1 MPRRIPVAAPA
12 LVGRE
17 KEYVL
22 DAMESGWISSN
33 GPYIERF
40 ETGFARFC
48 NVRHGVSC
56 CNGTA
61 ALHLALLALGVG
73 PGDEVIVPTLTFV
86 ATANAVAYCGA
97 RPVLADVEPQT
108 WNLDPAALPALLSP
122 RTKGIV
128 PVHLFGYPADMD
140 ALSQFARRHGLFIVE
155 DAAEAHG
162 AIYKGRVAGS
172 LADLA
177 TFSFYGN
184 KVLTTGEGGMVVTD
198 DDRLAGRL
206 RQLKGQGMDPLRR
219 YWFPILGFNYRMTNL
234 AAAIGV
240 AQLEAADWHLK
251 RRQEVAAQY
260 RRRLA
265 PLPGIRTQC
274 EQPCARPAHWM
285 TTVVLEGA
293 SAARRNAVMAAL
305 AEAGIETRPVFHPMH
320 RLPMYR
326 DQGEARAFPVADAV
340 ADAGISLP
348 TFAALTEEDVAFV
361 CDRLAAVL
369 RQMER
374 NPK

>member
-22 DAMESGWISSN
+22 DALESGWISSN

-40 ETGFARFC
+40 ESAFARFC
-48 NVRHGVSC
+48 NVRHAVSC

-61 ALHLALLALGVG
+61 ALHAALLALGVG

-97 RPVLADVEPQT
+97 RPVLADVEPQS

-128 PVHLFGYPADMD
+128 PVHLYGHPAEME
-140 ALSQFARRHGLFIVE
+140 AISRLARRHGLFIVE

-162 AIYKGRVAGS
+162 ATYDGRVAGS
-172 LADLA
+172 LGDLA
-177 TFSFYGN
+177 AFSFYGN
-184 KVLTTGEGGMVVTD
+184 KLLTTGEGGMVVTD
-198 DDRLAGRL
+198 DARLAERA
-206 RQLKGQGMDPLRR
+206 RQFKGQGMDPRRR

-240 AQLEAADWHLK
+240 AQLEVAEWHLK
-251 RRQEVAAQY
+251 RRGEVAAQY
-260 RRRLA
+260 RRRLGS
-265 PLPGIRTQC
+265 LPGIRMQI
-274 EQPCARPAHWM
+274 EQPRVRSAHWM
-285 TTVVLEGA
+285 TTVLLEGA
-293 SAARRNAVMAAL
+293 SAARRDAVMAAL
-305 AEAGIETRPVFHPMH
+305 AEAGVETRPAFPPMH

-326 DQGEARAFPVADAV
+326 DQAEARAFPVADAV

-348 TFAALTEEDVAFV
+348 TFAALAEEDVAFV
-361 CDRLAAVL
+361 CDRLAAAL
-369 RQMER
+369 HQT
-374 NPK
+374 